1 MAEFA
6 ILADSTADLGRELR
20 EQYNVDYLK
29 MGFSDGSREYKAS
42 LDWEEISPEDFYTAM
57 KNGTRFTTIQVP
69 VAEFDAKF
77 REYLDKGMDILY
89 IGCSSALS
97 GSVASSYVIRD
108 KLMAEYPGR
117 SIYCVDSL
125 HSGMGQGTMVIKAA
139 QMREGGASIGE
150 IYAWLDLN
158 RHKYN
163 LCATT
168 GELAYL
174 KRSGRI
180 KATSAFFGDIFAVK
194 PIIISDAEGQNVG
207 IRKVKGRKS
216 SLKEIADYTAAHIE
230 NPAEQTICI
239 GYAQCEDEALMVKN
253 YLTEALGDVQIELNV
268 IGPIV
273 GASVGPG
280 TVIVYYYGALKS
292 SHIEKNE

>member
-6 ILADSTADLGRELR
+6 ILADSTADLSRELR
-20 EQYNVDYLK
+20 EKYNIDYAL

-42 LDWEEISPEDFYTAM
+42 LDWEEITPADFYGAM
-57 KNGTRFTTIQVP
+57 KNGTRFTTVQVP
-69 VAEFDAKF
+69 MTEFDAKF
-77 REYLDKGMDILY
+77 REYLEKGSDILY

-97 GSVASSYVIRD
+97 GSVTSSYVMRD

-125 HSGMGQGTMVIKAA
+125 HSGMGQGTMAIKAA
-139 QMREGGASIGE
+139 EMRDEGKSVGE

-158 RHKYN
+158 RHKFN
-163 LCATT
+163 LCATVA
-168 GELAYL
+168 ELAYL

-180 KATSAFFGDIFAVK
+180 KASSAFFGDIFAVK
-194 PIIISDAEGQNVG
+194 PIIISDAQGQNVG
-207 IRKVKGRKS
+207 IRKVKGRRT
-216 SLKEIADYTAAHIE
+216 SLREIADYTAAHIE

-239 GYAQCEDEALMVKN
+239 AHAECEEDALTVRD
-253 YLTEALGDVQIELNV
+253 YLKETLGDVQIELNV

-292 SHIEKNE
+292 SHIEKN

>member
-1 MAEFA
+1 MADFA
-6 ILADSTADLGRELR
+6 ILADSTADLSRELR
-20 EQYNVDYLK
+20 EKYNIDYVL

-42 LDWEEISPEDFYTAM
+42 LDWEEITSEDFYTAM
-57 KNGTRFTTIQVP
+57 KNGTRFTTVQVP
-69 VAEFDAKF
+69 MTEFDRKF
-77 REYLDKGMDILY
+77 REYLEKGMDILY

-97 GSVASSYVIRD
+97 GSVTSSYVMRD

-125 HSGMGQGTMVIKAA
+125 HSGMGQGTMTIRAA
-139 QMREGGASIGE
+139 KMREEGMSIGE

-158 RHKYN
+158 RHKFN

-168 GELAYL
+168 AELSYL
-174 KRSGRI
+174 KKSGRI
-180 KATSAFFGDIFAVK
+180 KASSAFFGDIFAVK

-207 IRKVKGRKS
+207 IRKVKGRKT
-216 SLKEIADYTAAHIE
+216 SLKEIAEYTAAHIE
-230 NPAEQTICI
+230 NPSEQTICI
-239 GYAQCEDEALMVKN
+239 GHAECESEALIVKD
-253 YLTEALGDVQIELNV
+253 YLKEALGDVQIELNV

-280 TVIVYYYGALKS
+280 TIIVYYYGVLKS
-292 SHIEKNE
+292 SHIEKN

>member
-1 MAEFA
+1 MADFV
-6 ILADSTADLGRELR
+6 ILADSTADLSKELR
-20 EQYNVDYLK
+20 EQYDIDYVF

-42 LDWEEISPEDFYTAM
+42 LDWEEIAPADFYAAM
-57 KNGTRFTTIQVP
+57 KNGTRFTTVQVP
-69 VAEFDAKF
+69 MTEFDAKF
-77 REYLDKGMDILY
+77 RSYLEKGMDILY

-108 KLMAEYPGR
+108 KLMTEYPGR

-125 HSGMGQGTMVIKAA
+125 HSGMGQGTMAIKAA
-139 QMREGGASIGE
+139 KMRDEGMSIGE

-158 RHKYN
+158 RHKFN

-168 GELAYL
+168 AELAYL

-180 KATSAFFGDIFAVK
+180 KASSAFFGDIFAVK

-230 NPAEQTICI
+230 NPSEQTICI
-239 GYAQCEDEALMVKN
+239 GHAECEADAVTVKE
-253 YLTEALGDVQIELNV
+253 YLKEALGDVKIELNV

-292 SHIEKNE
+292 SHIQNN